1 MSEERLTFVALNV
14 SDLEASVRFYRDV
27 VGVQLHE
34 SSHDLDLDDPWYGGR
49 HAAVSWTDGA
59 FLHVALYPTREPNRP
74 VTTGAQIGFHTT
86 EFEAAYARL
95 TASGAEVLQSVRS
108 EPWGRTARFRDP
120 DGNIV
125 SITEQQ
131 S

>member
-1 MSEERLTFVALNV
+1 MSRERLTFVALNV
-14 SDLEASVRFYRDV
+14 SDLDVSLGFYRDI

-34 SSHDLDLDDPWYGGR
+34 STHDSELDDPWYGGP
-49 HAAVSWTDGA
+49 HAAISWTDGA
-59 FLHVALYPTREPNRP
+59 FLHVALYPQREPNRP

-86 EFEAAYARL
+86 EFEATYDRL
-95 TASGAEVLQSVRS
+95 AASGAEMLQGVRE
-108 EPWGRTARFRDP
+108 EPWGRTARFLDP